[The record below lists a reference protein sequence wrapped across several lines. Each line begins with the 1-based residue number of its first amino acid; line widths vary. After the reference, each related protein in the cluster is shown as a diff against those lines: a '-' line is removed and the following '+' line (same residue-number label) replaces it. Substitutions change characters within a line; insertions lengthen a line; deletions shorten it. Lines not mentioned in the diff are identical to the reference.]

1 MIRKKGPEHME
12 ERKGNPEGR
21 KIIISILLCAA
32 ILALVFSGAA
42 EHFSDRHLRNSLN
55 ERNNSYLLKTEQKA
69 LSGFL
74 LLSGIKAGLS
84 IIEGSTANLALAD
97 IQFGDIVQSILDAV
111 DITWKILFATLGIL
125 MSLRLLL
132 LLADQS
138 AWYFLLFGASAFMLS
153 LLLRCLL
160 LKLRFFRTLVAGL
173 AKASRRTGLLLV
185 MAFLFLYILVPF
197 SIYGSSLLS
206 ASITESASVEAL
218 GYIENFN
225 TDISEVI
232 ETGSPEEQASP
243 GTDESVGFLK
253 KITEAPARVLN
264 YPRELLFKI
273 KNTIVGQTKNLT
285 LKMISL
291 LVCFLFDVLFFPLIL
306 LFLSYLFLK
315 TTLSGLL
322 IRWNQTDI
330 LEDFQRFSA
339 WYNQKDR
346 K

>member
-1 MIRKKGPEHME
+1 ME
-12 ERKGNPEGR
+12 ERMGNPEGR
-21 KIIISILLCAA
+21 KLIISILLCAV
-32 ILALVFSGAA
+32 ILALVFSGTA
-42 EHFSDRHLRNSLN
+42 ENFFERHLRNSLN

-84 IIEGSTANLALAD
+84 IIEGSTANLAFAD
-97 IQFGDIVQSILDAV
+97 IEFGDIVQSILDAV
-111 DITWKILFATLGIL
+111 DMTWKILFATLGIL
-125 MSLRLLL
+125 MSLRFLL

-138 AWYFLLFGASAFMLS
+138 AWFFLLFGISAFILS

-160 LKLRFFRTLVAGL
+160 LKFRFPRTLLEGL
-173 AKASRRTGLLLV
+173 AKVSRRTGLLLMMV
-185 MAFLFLYILVPF
+185 FIFLYILVPF

-232 ETGSPEEQASP
+232 ETGNKEGQNSPEA
-243 GTDESVGFLK
+243 DESAGFLK
-253 KITEAPARVLN
+253 RITEAPARILN

-273 KNTIVGQTKNLT
+273 KNVIVGQTKDLT
-285 LKMISL
+285 MKMISL

-306 LFLSYLFLK
+306 LLLSYLFLK
-315 TTLSGLL
+315 TLVSGLFN
-322 IRWNQTDI
+322 RWNQTDTF
-330 LEDFQRFSA
+330 EDFQRFSA
-339 WYNQKDR
+339 RYNHKDR